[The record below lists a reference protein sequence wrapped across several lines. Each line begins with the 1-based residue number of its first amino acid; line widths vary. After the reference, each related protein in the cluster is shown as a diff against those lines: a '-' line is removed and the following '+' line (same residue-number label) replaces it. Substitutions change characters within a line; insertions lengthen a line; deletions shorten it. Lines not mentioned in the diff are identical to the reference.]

1 MQKEER
7 STLIN
12 LEADILERG
21 IVTALDSSQ
30 DLHDVLKFGTLDL
43 DEKKVV
49 PLSPHARHTTRCNVM
64 QSTWHTFYKVY
75 FLLKLLEMY

>member
-7 STLIN
+7 QRSTLVN
-12 LEADILERG
+12 FETDILERR

-43 DEKKVV
+43 GEKKVTLYHHV
-49 PLSPHARHTTRCNVM
+49 TQPIAMLCKAFGTH
-64 QSTWHTFYKVY
+64 
-75 FLLKLLEMY
+75 

>member
-1 MQKEER
+1 MQKEEQ

-30 DLHDVLKFGTLDL
+30 DLHDVFKFGTLDL
-43 DEKKVV
+43 DEKKVILYHYMHITRPV
-49 PLSPHARHTTRCNVM
+49 AMLCKAFGTLSIKF
-64 QSTWHTFYKVY
+64 TFY
-75 FLLKLLEMY
+75 